1 MPLFVLLGRDAPDT
15 GALRQKVRPAHLDH
29 LRKAAGEGRI
39 VHAGPLL
46 DAAGAAIG
54 SLIVLEADT
63 LEAARAT
70 AALDPYVTAG
80 VFQTFEVLETRAVFG
95 ARAEASRT

>member
-15 GALRQKVRPAHLDH
+15 AE
-29 LRKAAGEGRI
+29 LRKKIRASHLEHLKAAADQGRI

-46 DAAGAAIG
+46 DPTGTPVG

-63 LEAARAT
+63 IEAARAT

-95 ARAEASRT
+95 ARAETPGR